1 MAKAASKVEEGSQ
14 VGTAWPSR
22 QAATMAEDWE
32 KVTAEAE
39 AEKYRHLVAAVDS
52 VGGSGRSPAARWRRA
67 RRIARPPYCG
77 KRNLTGDLS
86 PVARAEKVPRR
97 ITAGCALIGI
107 ACFSLF
113 R

>member
-77 KRNLTGDLS
+77 GCGELHVHGD
-86 PVARAEKVPRR
+86 
-97 ITAGCALIGI
+97 GCPNTQKPGDCTLH
-107 ACFSLF
+107 CP
-113 R
+113 